1 VDGEARTQVAGPLT
15 QPFMSTIKNDNLWLP
30 DDDLDPEL
38 ITFARGVREF
48 AATKLA
54 PHARAI
60 DEQISFRRAMVDE
73 LGEAGILGGPLP
85 TSVGGGGWSPM
96 QLAIAHE
103 ELGAVCGNARGF
115 CAVQTGL
122 VTQTLAKN
130 GTDEQRERWL
140 APLMRGTA
148 IGCFALTEPN
158 AGSDVASLTTHAVE
172 QPDGSYLVTGQ
183 KHWVT
188 NAGIADVMLLF
199 ATVDP
204 SLKGKGITA
213 FVIDT
218 KRDGLRR
225 RPMEGV
231 ELGHRGSDHAVL
243 TFDNMRVQKHEL
255 LGPIG
260 KGFGIALGGLAA
272 GRLSVAAGAVGIHR
286 AALSAAVKFTT
297 EREQFGQA
305 LAQFQ
310 MVQERLA
317 DMLTSLHASRALVHR
332 CARRRANG
340 TETHAD
346 VAMAKLQA
354 TEAAATACDQAV
366 MLHGARGY
374 SSAFPVE
381 RLWRDVQALRIYE
394 GTSMIQK
401 GILARM
407 LTT

>member
-1 VDGEARTQVAGPLT
+1 
-15 QPFMSTIKNDNLWLP
+15 MSTINNDHLWLP
-30 DDDLDPEL
+30 DDDLATEL
-38 ITFARGVREF
+38 AEFTRKIRSFAND
-48 AATKLA
+48 KLA
-54 PHARAI
+54 PHARSI
-60 DEQISFRRAMVDE
+60 DEQSTFRRAMVDD

-85 TSVGGGGWSPM
+85 TEIGGSGWTPL
-96 QLAIAHE
+96 QLALAHE
-103 ELGAVCGNARGF
+103 ELGAACGNARGF

-130 GTDEQRERWL
+130 GNDEQRERWL
-140 APLMRGTA
+140 KPLMSGKA

-172 QPDGSYLVTGQ
+172 QPDGSYRVNGG

-188 NAGIADVMLLF
+188 NAGVADVMLLF

-204 SLKGKGITA
+204 KLAGKGITA
-213 FVIDT
+213 FAIDT
-218 KRDGLRR
+218 AREGLHRK
-225 RPMEGV
+225 PMEGV

-243 TFDNMRVQKHEL
+243 TFKNMPVKKSEI
-255 LGPIG
+255 LGTVG
-260 KGFGIALGGLAA
+260 KGFGIALGGLSS

-286 AALSAAVKFTT
+286 AALSAAVRFTT
-297 EREQFGQA
+297 EREQFGQP
-305 LAQFQ
+305 LAHFQ

-332 CARRRANG
+332 CATRRANKR
-340 TETHAD
+340 ETHAD
-346 VAMAKLQA
+346 VAMAKLQS

-381 RLWRDVQALRIYE
+381 RLWRDIQALRIYE

-401 GILARM
+401 SILARM
-407 LTT
+407 LSS